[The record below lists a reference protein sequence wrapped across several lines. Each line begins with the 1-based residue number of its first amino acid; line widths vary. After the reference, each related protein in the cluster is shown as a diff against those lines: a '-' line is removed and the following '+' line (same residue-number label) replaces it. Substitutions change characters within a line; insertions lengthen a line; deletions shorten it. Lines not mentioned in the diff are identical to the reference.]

1 MAASRFCRP
10 TVFFVVSSL
19 GALLHPTSARACD
32 FAGPTAH
39 TIDPALQATDHVPP
53 VWPSPPRAQGV
64 QRGRG
69 PQQNGCGG
77 TASSCDDIGIIT
89 ITTGATDD
97 TTAPGRVGYRLSQA
111 SGALP
116 AGLSLPPD
124 AVEPNPDGSL
134 TLVWSDGATDNQD
147 SFSFTLDIVAI
158 DAAGNESAPQV
169 LVIEDGRR
177 DGACALAGRPR
188 PWGWAGLA
196 SLLVLGLVATLRR
209 RAPRHVTHLGHE
221 LRIRRHLERARNVR
235 LEPEGPPDAADHRV
249 ADPRLL
255 RHLPRAPVRL
265 SLRCRL
271 QRLNDDGLDLLVRD
285 RPRASDPRLI
295 VQSVEAAFDE
305 TPAPFP
311 DGLIRRPK

>member
-111 SGALP
+111 SGAH
-116 AGLSLPPD
+116 ARGSLPT
-124 AVEPNPDGSL
+124 S
-134 TLVWSDGATDNQD
+134 
-147 SFSFTLDIVAI
+147 
-158 DAAGNESAPQV
+158 
-169 LVIEDGRR
+169 R
-177 DGACALAGRPR
+177 
-188 PWGWAGLA
+188 
-196 SLLVLGLVATLRR
+196 RR
-209 RAPRHVTHLGHE
+209 RAEPGWLADAGVERRGHGQPRLVLLHA
-221 LRIRRHLERARNVR
+221 RHRGDRCCRQRERAAGSRHRGRKTGRGLRARRSPSSVG
-235 LEPEGPPDAADHRV
+235 LGGLGLTVGPRARGHPAAAGAQTRHAPWPRT
-249 ADPRLL
+249 ADP
-255 RHLPRAPVRL
+255 AT
-265 SLRCRL
+265 S
-271 QRLNDDGLDLLVRD
+271 
-285 RPRASDPRLI
+285 
-295 VQSVEAAFDE
+295 
-305 TPAPFP
+305 
-311 DGLIRRPK
+311 